1 MIRRLGLALGLAA
14 FCAVPLL
21 AQNKPADPKTAT
33 EHVVQPG
40 ENLGGIAARAE
51 VPRVLI
57 IEANALKPPY
67 LVRAGQK
74 LVIPR
79 RRSHTVQDGETG
91 LSIALDYG
99 AAWSA
104 IAAASGID
112 PKKPIKPGQKLIIP
126 TMTKGAEPQPVP
138 SPSPTPGP
146 TPSAAP
152 SPAATLPPD
161 TAKAPRFAWPVRGE
175 ILRKFAARGG
185 KSAFHDGIDVAG
197 EKGDAVRA
205 AAAGKVIYAGP
216 GPKDYGLTV
225 IVYHTGRWTTTYAFL
240 DKITVKEGDKVKAGE
255 RVGKIGQT
263 GTAKQPSLH
272 FEVRRN
278 RNALDPVTHLPDT
291 ED

>member
-1 MIRRLGLALGLAA
+1 MIRRLGLLLGLAGL
-14 FCAVPLL
+14 FAVPLL
-21 AQNKPADPKTAT
+21 AQSKPADPKTAT

-40 ENLGGIAARAE
+40 ETLGGIASRTQ

-67 LVRAGQK
+67 MVRSGQK

-99 AAWSA
+99 VAWSA

-126 TMTKGAEPQPVP
+126 TMTNGAAPVP
-138 SPSPTPGP
+138 AASPSP

-161 TAKAPRFAWPVRGE
+161 TAKAPRFEWPVRGE
-175 ILRKFAARGG
+175 IVRKFAARGG
-185 KSAFHDGIDVAG
+185 KTAFHDGVDMAG
-197 EKGDAVRA
+197 GKGDAVRA

-216 GPKDYGLTV
+216 GPQEYGLTV

-240 DKITVKEGDKVKAGE
+240 DKITVKEGEKVKAGE
-255 RVGKIGQT
+255 RVGKLGQT
-263 GTAKQPSLH
+263 GIAKQPSLH

-278 RNALDPVTHLPDT
+278 KLPQDPVRHLP
-291 ED
+291 EQSS